1 MLTVSEIEGIMKV
14 IKKKYPQDFP
24 YKETY
29 NIILEFKINLIKHGL
44 MESSLNEMDLYLRE
58 LFKKYEKEKANWIHV
73 NDLGEALRNSD
84 KIILSNVQVK
94 KNPHQKLIKQ
104 YFKRFLCCKV
114 LWKKTKII
122 C

>member
-1 MLTVSEIEGIMKV
+1 MKV

-58 LFKKYEKEKANWIHV
+58 LFKKYEKEKPNWINV

-94 KNPHQKLIKQ
+94 KILLKKLIKQ